1 MTTITLKGFIHA
13 HVKQKWEDPSAPH
26 NFAFF
31 SFDATASGFLMVAP
45 YEFEYTLPAGWNC
58 VAAEVSMLEA
68 ERDRIAAEVQQKL
81 MVISKR
87 IAELQCITN
96 DVRPLDQPARG
107 QEAA

>member
-31 SFDATASGFLMVAP
+31 SFDATSSGYLMVAP

-58 VAAEVSMLEA
+58 VAAEV
-68 ERDRIAAEVQQKL
+68 QQKL
-81 MVISKR
+81 MAISKR

-96 DVRPLDQPARG
+96 EVQA
-107 QEAA
+107 